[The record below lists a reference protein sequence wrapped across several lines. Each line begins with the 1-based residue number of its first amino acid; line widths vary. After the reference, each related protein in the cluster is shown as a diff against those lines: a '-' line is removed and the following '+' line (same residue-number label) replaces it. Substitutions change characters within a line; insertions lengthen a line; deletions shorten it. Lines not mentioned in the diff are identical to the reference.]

1 MHGDIFNTVPIARVL
16 EMPEELINQV
26 VMSWRGEDEQLKMI
40 LQQRLRENYM
50 AEDLTLL
57 SKDLEYR
64 KKDKARLVFIIALDP
79 A

>member
-57 SKDLEYR
+57 SKDLEYW

>member
-26 VMSWRGEDEQLKMI
+26 VMSWRGEDEQLKTI

-50 AEDLTLL
+50 AEDLTSL
-57 SKDLEYR
+57 SKDLECW